1 LLKIKIGIG
10 YDIHRLVQ
18 GEKLYLGGIKIPFP
32 KGLLGHS
39 DGDCLIHAIVDAVL
53 GAAGKGDIGMFFPD
67 TDPEY
72 KNISSRKILKDVI
85 GMMKTQGWEIA
96 NIDSI
101 IIAEAPKMG
110 PYIPEMKKALCPIL
124 ELSEEDLGIK
134 AKTNEGI
141 GELGRGNAIAAWA
154 AAFLKKP

>member
-1 LLKIKIGIG
+1 MKIKIGIG

>member
-1 LLKIKIGIG
+1 LKNKVGIG
-10 YDIHRLVQ
+10 YDIHRLVE
-18 GEKLYLGGIKIPFP
+18 GEELYLGGVKIPFQ

-39 DGDCLIHAIVDAVL
+39 DGDCLIHAIVDSVL
-53 GAAGKGDIGMFFPD
+53 GAAGKGDIGTIFPD

-72 KNISSRKILKDVI
+72 KNISSRKILEDVME
-85 GMMKTQGWEIA
+85 MMKTQGWKIV

-101 IIAEAPKMG
+101 IIAEAPRMR
-110 PYIPEMKKALCPIL
+110 PYIPEMKKILCPVL
-124 ELSEEDLGIK
+124 ELSEEGLGIK

>member
-1 LLKIKIGIG
+1 LKIKVGIG
-10 YDIHRLVQ
+10 YDIHRLVE

-53 GAAGKGDIGMFFPD
+53 GAAGKGDIGTFFPD
-67 TDPEY
+67 TDPEH
-72 KNISSRKILKDVI
+72 KNISSRKILKGVI

>member
-1 LLKIKIGIG
+1 MKNKVGIG
-10 YDIHRLVQ
+10 YDIHRLVE
-18 GEKLYLGGIKIPFP
+18 GEELYLGGVKIPFP

-39 DGDCLIHAIVDAVL
+39 DGDCLIHAIVDSVL
-53 GAAGKGDIGMFFPD
+53 GAAGKGDIGTIFPD

-72 KNISSRKILKDVI
+72 KNISSRKILADVME
-85 GMMKTQGWEIA
+85 MMKTQGWKIV

-101 IIAEAPKMG
+101 IIAEAPRMR
-110 PYIPEMKKALCPIL
+110 PFIPEMKKILCPVL
-124 ELSEEDLGIK
+124 ELSEEGLGIK